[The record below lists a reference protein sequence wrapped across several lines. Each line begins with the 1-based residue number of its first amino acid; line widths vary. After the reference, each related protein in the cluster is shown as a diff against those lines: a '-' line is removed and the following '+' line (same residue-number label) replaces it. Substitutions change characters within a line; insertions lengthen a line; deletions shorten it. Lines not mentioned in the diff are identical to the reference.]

1 MRLAGS
7 VLYSLRM
14 METFIAIRGG
24 GDRGDY
30 FKSGHVVLAG
40 DIIIG
45 LLYIVINKLI
55 TQIKDRFLFEWYY
68 QGGGNPN
75 YNVMFCVNRKC
86 RL

>member
-45 LLYIVINKLI
+45 LLHIVINKLI

-68 QGGGNPN
+68 QGGGYP
-75 YNVMFCVNRKC
+75 K
-86 RL
+86 L

>member
-24 GDRGDY
+24 GDRGDRGDY

-45 LLYIVINKLI
+45 LLHIVINKLI

-68 QGGGNPN
+68 QGGGYP
-75 YNVMFCVNRKC
+75 K
-86 RL
+86 L